1 MVFELLPGGNL
12 EALSRKRREPFTELQ
27 IRSIFY
33 QLLRATS
40 YMHSMR
46 YMHRDI
52 KPENILLQSSSVT
65 NEIKI
70 KLADL
75 GLAKHCEV
83 STSRPHTFYVSTR
96 WYRSPEILLRITNYS
111 YPSDLWAIGAVMA
124 EVVCLGEPLFPGED
138 EKDQLARVIALRG
151 HPEMVG
157 WEVGETAMKERRIRL
172 PKTTPSSMQSVVPQA
187 SLPVLQL
194 ISDLLEMDPARRP
207 SASEALGYPLFVSHH
222 PESYD
227 SYVPL
232 HSRKRQRDSDGLD
245 TARTRDYPS
254 SRWSPES
261 KNEGDVNIRNP
272 LTKHLS
278 VKAFTP
284 LQEQLTSQALGTF
297 GRKPERDRLFNIPP
311 LSTDDDK
318 NDADAHQGL
327 GRRLPAGDFDL
338 RF

>member
-1 MVFELLPGGNL
+1 
-12 EALSRKRREPFTELQ
+12 
-27 IRSIFY
+27 
-33 QLLRATS
+33 
-40 YMHSMR
+40 MHSMR

-52 KPENILLQSSSVT
+52 KPENILLQSSSVA
-65 NEIKI
+65 NEIEI

-83 STSRPHTFYVSTR
+83 STSRPQTLYCGTR

-124 EVVCLGEPLFPGED
+124 EVVSLGEPLFPGED

-151 HPEMVG
+151 HPAMVG
-157 WEVGETAMKERRIRL
+157 WEGGEMAMKERRIRL

-194 ISDLLEMDPARRP
+194 ISDLLEMDPSRRP

-222 PESYD
+222 PD
-227 SYVPL
+227 NYVQI
-232 HSRKRQRDSDGLD
+232 HSRKRQTLNSDGLD

-254 SRWSPES
+254 SRWSLES
-261 KNEGDVNIRNP
+261 ENEEQVGIRNP
-272 LTKHLS
+272 VTKQFRM
-278 VKAFTP
+278 KAFNP
-284 LQEQLTSQALGTF
+284 LHEQLNSRTLGTF

-311 LSTDDDK
+311 LSADDDE
-318 NDADAHQGL
+318 NDADLHRVFG
-327 GRRLPAGDFDL
+327 RLPAGDFDL